1 MGSAVGWGAMKLY
14 IYRLSLKELQQFSI
28 FEYKNLNGER
38 VSREEWLE
46 FIFSKTF
53 SFQHQGNSFFF
64 VPENSTI
71 LGIDEGI
78 IVGWVARDR
87 SVVERTAPWDGL
99 DLTERQSWQ
108 ASLLMIDP
116 SHHEDGQK
124 VAFEANAHI
133 GKPDSVI
140 ASLFK
145 CSWGLEAEGP
155 YSINVYPV
163 IQERSFVVFAKNNH
177 GKINQITYDVAVPN
191 MFGSPG
197 DFSKELGSLRD
208 EANISRVTTR
218 LHSDGVINTDTSQLD
233 EIASH
238 VERGG
243 GKITART
250 TDGQKYNSTQNA
262 VTEDVDIDGVEPKS
276 QTYWERI
283 KGALDRIF

>member
-1 MGSAVGWGAMKLY
+1 MKLY
-14 IYRLSLKELQQFSI
+14 LYRLSLKTSQQLNV
-28 FEYKNLNGER
+28 FEPRKINGER
-38 VSREEWLE
+38 YNREEWLR

-53 SFQHQGNSFFF
+53 TFQHQGNSFFF
-64 VPENSTI
+64 VPELPIATS
-71 LGIDEGI
+71 IDEEV

-87 SVVERTAPWDGL
+87 SIVERTAPWDGL
-99 DLTERQSWQ
+99 ALTERQSWQ

-116 SHHEDGQK
+116 RHHLDGQK
-124 VAFEANAHI
+124 VAFEANNYI

-145 CSWGLEAEGP
+145 SDWGLEADGP
-155 YSINVYPV
+155 FSINAYPI
-163 IQERSFVVFAKNNH
+163 IQERSFSVFAETHH

-191 MFGSPG
+191 MFGSPD
-197 DFSKELGSLRD
+197 DFSKELGVLRD
-208 EANISRVTTR
+208 EANVSRVTTR

-250 TDGQKYNSTQNA
+250 RDGQKYNSAQNA
-262 VTEDVDIDGVEPKS
+262 VSEDVDVDGVEPKS
-276 QTYWERI
+276 KTYWERI